1 MKAYI
6 FCKGTLEVD
15 VEWRTID
22 QSGLVRI
29 KDTSGVIYETHL
41 SNVIFVGAEDGKGNE

>member
-6 FCKGTLEVD
+6 FGRSVLEVD
-15 VEWRTID
+15 VKWRTID

-29 KDTSGVIYETHL
+29 KDTDGVIYETHL
-41 SNVIFVGAEDGKGNE
+41 SNVIFVGVDE

>member
-6 FCKGTLEVD
+6 KGTGHALEVN
-15 VEWRTID
+15 VKWRTID

-29 KDTSGVIYETHL
+29 KDDCGVLYETHL
-41 SNVIFVGAEDGKGNE
+41 CNVIFVGEYE